1 MSNVAFRLAER
12 FPTLAT
18 DTAAG
23 PNDVRS
29 RLLVDH
35 RIPADR
41 ADIPMTRT
49 AAAPPHLPGFT
60 PVRLIGVGGYADVFL
75 YEQQMP
81 KRHVAVKVLIAE
93 KVAGS
98 KQRAQFSAEAN
109 LMARVSTHPYIVSV
123 FDAAIASDGRPYLV
137 MEYYPELNFLERARR
152 ERFSVA
158 ETLRVGV
165 QIASAVETAHRS
177 GVLHRDIKPA
187 NILTS
192 EYGRPGLT
200 DFGIAAPDQQQGEEA
215 DGMSV
220 PWSPPEAFG
229 TARLDERADVY
240 SLAAT
245 VYHLLAGRSP
255 FEVPSGANNPL
266 DLMNRIERQSLPPTG
281 RPDVPASL
289 ERVLAIAMSREPSH
303 RPKSAAEFARLLQ
316 EVEAELHLAV
326 TQLELANDGR
336 HARLLIDTDSDEAT
350 RIKGVTT
357 IEAQV
362 APGAIDVVPMHPTG
376 IAAPPQRPRQGM
388 LAAPEIEST
397 VVRAHEAAP
406 AAEIHG
412 PAVRR
417 NPAVIVGSLI
427 AAVVAA
433 YVAATVVAVAV
444 TSDGDDAQPTSTQ
457 TPNAPPVFAVDT
469 GPGAVEDLTISPTG
483 DGTFTVSWSAPTGAA
498 TTVQYQVV
506 ESSLDG
512 VETSSNAP
520 QSSTSFVADLPCV
533 EVIAIDGGLASVPVD
548 KCDSGG
554 GA

>member
-1 MSNVAFRLAER
+1 
-12 FPTLAT
+12 
-18 DTAAG
+18 
-23 PNDVRS
+23 
-29 RLLVDH
+29 
-35 RIPADR
+35 
-41 ADIPMTRT
+41 MTRN

-81 KRHVAVKVLIAE
+81 KRNVAVKVLIAE

-137 MEYYPELNFLERARR
+137 MEYYPELNFLERTRR

-200 DFGIAAPDQQQGEEA
+200 DFGIAAPDEQQGEEA

-255 FEVPSGANNPL
+255 FEVPSGANTPL
-266 DLMNRIERQSLPPTG
+266 DLMNRIERQPLPPTG

-289 ERVLAIAMSREPSH
+289 ERVLTISMSRDPAH

-316 EVEAELHLAV
+316 EVEAELHVAV

-336 HARLLIDTDSDEAT
+336 HARLLIDTDSDDAT

-362 APGAIDVVPMHPTG
+362 APGAIDVVPMNPVG
-376 IAAPPQRPRQGM
+376 MAAPPQRARQGM
-388 LAAPEIEST
+388 LATPEIEST
-397 VVRAHEAAP
+397 VVRVHETAP
-406 AAEIHG
+406 TAEIHA
-412 PAVRR
+412 PVVRR
-417 NPAVIVGSLI
+417 NPVVIVGSLI
-427 AAVVAA
+427 AAVAA
-433 YVAATVVAVAV
+433 AVVAVVAFGGGAQE
-444 TSDGDDAQPTSTQ
+444 DQPTSTQ
-457 TPNAPPVFAVDT
+457 APNAPPVFDVDT
-469 GPGAVEDLTISPTG
+469 GPGAVQNLAVTPTG
-483 DGTFTVSWSAPTGAA
+483 DGNFAVTWSAPTGAA
-498 TTVQYQVV
+498 ASVQYQVF

-512 VETSSNAP
+512 SETSSNAL
-520 QSSTSFVADLPCV
+520 QSSTSFRADLPCV
-533 EVIAIDGGLASVPVD
+533 EVIAIDGGRESIPVYA
-548 KCDSGG
+548 CGSGG